1 MTSYTKNSVYQKINN
16 RKNSQYFLQN
26 MGNKC
31 IDEKDDTKNKK
42 IESSLK
48 LYKLKFVVIKAL

>member
-1 MTSYTKNSVYQKINN
+1 
-16 RKNSQYFLQN
+16 